1 MKKFVLITGTFAVL
15 ALLGAGCAGKPAA
28 NSPQQPSSPA
38 ANSPQPAANSPQP
51 AAPSAAQPSVNNG
64 TTAELK
70 EMPAVKSLP
79 DPFDDTSWVTT
90 ETKTGVALKV
100 PVTGSFVP
108 TWTYALLKNDDPHLK
123 GNCYVTED
131 TVYKRTEFTGYE
143 NGSVCQTTTEL
154 NPGPG
159 VRTDY
164 FVFHDGYAN
173 SKGVQVTETH
183 LFTFTKT
190 YPAGFDMDTYSATIE
205 RVINI
210 ID

>member
-1 MKKFVLITGTFAVL
+1 MVTTINECVMKKLPLIMGAVAVA
-15 ALLGAGCAGKPAA
+15 ALLGAGCAEQPAA
-28 NSPQQPSSPA
+28 QA
-38 ANSPQPAANSPQP
+38 PQPAATNT
-51 AAPSAAQPSVNNG
+51 APGQ
-64 TTAELK
+64 TAPKTVGAGELK
-70 EMPAVKSLP
+70 DLPAVKSLP
-79 DPFDDTSWVTT
+79 DPFDDSSWVTT
-90 ETKTGVALKV
+90 TTKTGVALKA
-100 PVTGSFVP
+100 PVKGTFAP
-108 TWTYALLKNDDPHLK
+108 TWTYTLLKNDDPHLN

-143 NGSVCQTTTEL
+143 SGSACQTTTAL

-164 FVFHDGYAN
+164 FVFHNGYEN

-190 YPAGFDMDTYSATIE
+190 YPAGFDMDTYGATIE